1 MTETTQVPYDVIVVG
16 AGISGLSTAYELHR
30 RGARVLLLEA
40 GTAPGGAMQSQR
52 FDGGFQVEN
61 GPNTVVS
68 RSVELEQHL
77 SDLGILEQRVV
88 ADRAGARRFILYNG
102 VPTLIPT
109 SPGAL
114 VNSPL
119 LSTGGKARMLAEPL
133 IPKASTPDESV
144 AAFFQRRLGS
154 EVFEHLVDPF
164 VSGVYAGDPR
174 ELSMRATF
182 PTLWQAE
189 QRGGSLIP
197 GMLSAPRK
205 PRPAASPAANGNADG
220 KGNGSKRPRSVMM
233 NFTGGLSMWAQAI
246 ADQMGE
252 QAVWY
257 NSPVTRLAIASPGW
271 AVTVQRDG
279 TPQTLH
285 TQIVVLAVPTS
296 VLADLLA
303 PLDVATADVLRPIFY
318 PPLAMVHLG
327 FRKQDVDHPL
337 DGFGM
342 LCPAREQRRMLG
354 VLFPSSLFPG
364 RAPEGM
370 HLTTTFVGGARAP
383 HLAQQDDAALIAMVR
398 DELRSTLG
406 VRGAPTFK
414 HVVHWRQA
422 IPQYRAGYQQV
433 LDALHRCES
442 LFAGLHI
449 IGNFRDGVS
458 VEQCWRKGHTLG
470 QELPLPR

>member
-1 MTETTQVPYDVIVVG
+1 MAETTQPTYDAIVVG

-30 RGARVLLLEA
+30 RGARVLVLEA
-40 GTAPGGAMQSQR
+40 SNTPGGAMQSQR
-52 FDGGFQVEN
+52 FDSGFQVEN

-68 RSVELEQHL
+68 RSAELEQHL
-77 SDLGILEQRVV
+77 SDLGILAQRVV
-88 ADRAGARRFILYNG
+88 ADRAGARRFILHNG

-119 LSTGGKARMLAEPL
+119 LSTAGKARMLAEPL

-182 PTLWQAE
+182 PSLWQAE

-205 PRPAASPAANGNADG
+205 PRPAAPPVANGDAH
-220 KGNGSKRPRSVMM
+220 GNGGKRPRSVMM
-233 NFTGGLSMWAQAI
+233 NFTGGLSLWAQAM

-257 NSPVTRLAIASPGW
+257 NSPVTGVAVNAPGW

-279 TPQTLH
+279 VPQTLH
-285 TQIVVLAVPTS
+285 TQLVVSAVPTG
-296 VLADLLA
+296 VLADLLE
-303 PLDVATADVLRPIFY
+303 PLDVATADILRPIFY

-327 FRKQDVDHPL
+327 FHKQDVEHPL

-342 LCPAREQRRMLG
+342 LCPAREQRQILG

-383 HLAQQDDAALIAMVR
+383 HLAHHDDEALIELVLG
-398 DELRSTLG
+398 ELRATLG
-406 VRGAPTFK
+406 VRGAPTFQ

-433 LDALHRCES
+433 LDALQRCEA

-470 QELPLPR
+470 QELPLHR